1 MSHPDREGA
10 VRASIDHDHH
20 SEAGDARRGARHIGL
35 PSIARVWAFSLG
47 LALLAVLL
55 ELTVVERFPAGAP
68 PIRIPW
74 PIIAAGFCLAELK
87 VVDVHF
93 RREQHSFSLSEFPAV
108 IGLFLLTSH
117 DYLLAVLVGSAAA
130 LAWSRQTPLKFAF
143 NLTNFGLGA
152 TAALTVFHALAT
164 PTTIPT
170 VSDWLAAFLATLTT
184 TVLSAL
190 TVATAISLSGGAPQ
204 FQKLPQMIQFG
215 GLVAVA
221 NTSLALL
228 AVSILWLDWRL
239 VWLLVVPLLTVFLAY
254 RAYLS
259 EREKGERLE
268 FLYQS
273 GRILQHSPEL
283 DSAIVALL
291 EHARMMFRAERAE
304 VLLHPRAAGQ
314 DALRTTTVEGQ
325 EPRAMVPT
333 PYVADDPIEGR
344 IRTEPHAFFFS
355 PSPFESGRV
364 TVRQA
369 MVAPLRG
376 ESGVIGSLLIAN
388 RITEGTAFSDDD
400 LRLLE
405 TLANHAAIA
414 LENGQLEQSL
424 AELSRLKEQLRFQA
438 YHDPLTGLAN
448 RSLFV
453 EQVNERIV
461 DQPADLSPVVLFI
474 DLDDFK
480 VVNDTLGHTAGD
492 RLLVA
497 VADRVRN
504 CVRSGDLAARLGG
517 DEFALLL
524 EDSQDLS
531 RSVAVCHRLLEAL
544 EAPLQVDGHEI
555 AISASIGMAA
565 ARHGGPQAADEML
578 RNADVAMYIAK
589 AEGKNRYAVFE
600 PTMHAALVQRHE
612 LSAELSKSVGRGELL
627 VYYQPI
633 VRLADGGLYGVE
645 ALVRWRHPTRGILGP
660 DEFIPLAQENGTILA
675 LGRWV
680 LLEAC
685 REAAGWREQRT
696 DRPVLT
702 VNLSAAQLQQ
712 VDFVS
717 DLETIL
723 AETGFPPED
732 LVLELTET
740 AMFHDTQTTIARLEA
755 LRALGI
761 RIAIDDFGTGYS
773 SLGYLR
779 RFQVDILKIAR
790 EFIGSADGGSD
801 DWAFARAM
809 VALGRTLDLRV
820 IAEGIEQ
827 AGQLD
832 QLRDLGCELGQGYHF
847 ARPGDGPSIA
857 AAFLSP
863 VIEEA
868 PRRRAAGGRRAAADR
883 PPAAIRTPGRL
894 GDGPAALGAATI
906 HPTTAT

>member
-1 MSHPDREGA
+1 MLQPDRESA
-10 VRASIDHDHH
+10 VRASTDHEFHTGNED
-20 SEAGDARRGARHIGL
+20 RRRRSLRMIPPPAV
-35 PSIARVWAFSLG
+35 RVWAFTLG
-47 LALLAVLL
+47 LALVALLL
-55 ELTVVERFPAGAP
+55 EVLIVERHPAGAA

-74 PIIAAGFCLAELK
+74 PLIAAGFCLAELK

-108 IGLFLLTSH
+108 IGLFLLPPH
-117 DYLLAVLVGSAAA
+117 EYLLAVLTGSAVA
-130 LAWSRQTPLKFAF
+130 LLWFRQAPIKFAF

-152 TAALTVFHALAT
+152 TAALAVFHVLAT
-164 PTTIPT
+164 PTSTPT
-170 VSDWLAAFLATLTT
+170 LTDWIAAFAATLTT
-184 TVLSAL
+184 TVLAAL
-190 TVATAISLSGGAPQ
+190 TIATAISLSGGAPQ

-239 VWLLVVPLLTVFLAY
+239 LWLLVVPLVVVFLAY

-304 VLLHPRAAGQ
+304 VLLHPRSVGE
-314 DALRTTTVEGQ
+314 DALRTTTAERAK
-325 EPRAMVPT
+325 PLAMVPT
-333 PYVADDPIEGR
+333 PYNPDNPIERR

-355 PSPFESGRV
+355 ASPLEAGR
-364 TVRQA
+364 TGDRQA

-376 ESGVIGSLLIAN
+376 ESGIIGSLLIAD
-388 RITEGTAFSDDD
+388 RLTEGTAFSDDD

-448 RSLFV
+448 RSLFLD
-453 EQVNERIV
+453 QVNERIAV
-461 DQPADLSPVVLFI
+461 GRADVGPVVLFI

-480 VVNDTLGHTAGD
+480 IVNDTLGHTAGD

-517 DEFALLL
+517 DEFALLM
-524 EDSQDLS
+524 EDSEDLGG
-531 RSVAVCHRLLEAL
+531 SVAACRRLLEAL
-544 EAPLQVDGHEI
+544 EAPFQLDGHEI

-565 ARHGGPQAADEML
+565 ARSGVGEADEML

-589 AEGKNRYAVFE
+589 AGGKNRYAVFE
-600 PTMHAALVQRHE
+600 PTMHAALVERHE

-633 VRLADGGLYGVE
+633 VRLEDGALYGVE

-660 DEFIPLAQENGTILA
+660 DEFIPLAQESGTILA

-680 LLEAC
+680 LLASC
-685 REAAGWREQRT
+685 RDAAAWRRERGI
-696 DRPVLT
+696 DRLVLS

-712 VDFVS
+712 VDFVT
-717 DLETIL
+717 DLEAIL
-723 AETGFPPED
+723 AETGFPARD

-755 LRALGI
+755 LRALGV

-790 EFIGSADGGSD
+790 EFIGSADGGTE

-809 VALGRTLDLRV
+809 VALGQTLDLHV

-827 AGQLD
+827 PGQLE
-832 QLRDLGCELGQGYHF
+832 QLRQLGCEFGQGYYF

-857 AAFLSP
+857 AAFLPP
-863 VIEEA
+863 VT
-868 PRRRAAGGRRAAADR
+868 AGGRARRTGTARAAMTAR
-883 PPAAIRTPGRL
+883 PLDTPGDVVASL
-894 GDGPAALGAATI
+894 GGAPANRPSAAR
-906 HPTTAT
+906 

>member
-1 MSHPDREGA
+1 MSQTDRRPT
-10 VRASIDHDHH
+10 VRARIGHNFP
-20 SEAGDARRGARHIGL
+20 SEVGDDRRRAHRFAL
-35 PSIARVWAFSLG
+35 PPWARVWAFTFG
-47 LALLAVLL
+47 LALLAILL
-55 ELTVVERFPAGAP
+55 EILVMARHPSAAAP
-68 PIRIPW
+68 FRIPW
-74 PIIAAGFCLAELK
+74 PLIAAGFCLAESK

-108 IGLFLLTSH
+108 IGLFLLSPT
-117 DYLLAVLVGSAAA
+117 DYVLAVLVGSAVA
-130 LAWSRQTPLKFAF
+130 LVWSRQTPLKIGF
-143 NLTNFGLGA
+143 NLVNFGLGA
-152 TAALTVFHALAT
+152 TAALAVFHTLAAPT
-164 PTTIPT
+164 AAPTTT
-170 VSDWLAAFLATLTT
+170 DWVAAFAATLTT

-190 TVATAISLSGGAPQ
+190 TIATAISLSGGAPQ

-239 VWLLVVPLLTVFLAY
+239 LWLLVVPLATVFLAY

-259 EREKGERLE
+259 EREKGARLE

-304 VLLHPRAAGQ
+304 VLLYPRVAGQ
-314 DALRTTTVEGQ
+314 DALRTTTIEGLA
-325 EPRAMVPT
+325 PLAMRPT
-333 PYVADDPIEGR
+333 VYNPDDPIERR
-344 IRTEPHAFFFS
+344 IRTEPHAFFFGKT
-355 PSPFESGRV
+355 PLESDRPGL
-364 TVRQA
+364 RQA
-369 MVAPLRG
+369 MVSPLRG
-376 ESGVIGSLLIAN
+376 ESGIIGSLLIGN
-388 RITEGTAFSDDD
+388 RLTEGTAFSDDD

-424 AELSRLKEQLRFQA
+424 AELSRLKEQLRYQA

-448 RSLFV
+448 RSLFLD
-453 EQVNERIV
+453 QVNERIAV
-461 DQPADLSPVVLFI
+461 RREGLVPVVLFI

-497 VADRVRN
+497 VADRVRG
-504 CVRSGDLAARLGG
+504 CVRTGDLAARLGG

-524 EDSQDLS
+524 EDGEDLA
-531 RSVAVCHRLLEAL
+531 RSVLVCRRLLEAL
-544 EAPLQVDGHEI
+544 EAPLQVDGQEV

-565 ARHGGPQAADEML
+565 GGAGPGRADEML

-589 AEGKNRYAVFE
+589 ADGKNRYAAFE
-600 PTMHAALVQRHE
+600 PTMHAALVDRHA

-633 VRLADGGLYGVE
+633 VQLEGGGLYGVE

-660 DEFIPLAQENGTILA
+660 DEFIPLAQESGTILA

-680 LLEAC
+680 LLESC
-685 REAAGWREQRT
+685 REAAAWRR
-696 DRPVLT
+696 DRGIDRLVLS

-712 VDFVS
+712 VDFVA
-717 DLETIL
+717 DLEAIL
-723 AETGFPPED
+723 AETGFPARD

-740 AMFHDTQTTIARLEA
+740 AMFHDTQTTIARLES
-755 LRALGI
+755 LRSLGI

-779 RFQVDILKIAR
+779 RFQVDILKIAK

-809 VALGRTLDLRV
+809 VALGQTLDLRV

-827 AGQLD
+827 PGQLD
-832 QLRDLGCELGQGYHF
+832 QLRDLGCEFGQGYLF

-857 AAFLSP
+857 AAFLPP
-863 VIEEA
+863 VTDWAVAGQPVVGRPRSVSATRGSIDRR
-868 PRRRAAGGRRAAADR
+868 PRRN
-883 PPAAIRTPGRL
+883 P
-894 GDGPAALGAATI
+894 GPAAST
-906 HPTTAT
+906 TTAP

>member
-1 MSHPDREGA
+1 MSEPGRRPM
-10 VRASIDHDHH
+10 VRASIDHDLPP
-20 SEAGDARRGARHIGL
+20 EAGDRRRRASRIAL
-35 PSIARVWAFSLG
+35 PPAARVWAFSLG
-47 LALLAVLL
+47 LALVAILV
-55 ELTVVERFPAGAP
+55 EIGVVTRHPSGATP
-68 PIRIPW
+68 FQIPW
-74 PIIAAGFCLAELK
+74 PLIAAGFCLAELK

-108 IGLFLLTSH
+108 IGLFLLSPT
-117 DYLLAVLVGSAAA
+117 DYLLAVLVGSAVA
-130 LAWSRQTPLKFAF
+130 LASSHQTPLKFAF
-143 NLTNFGLGA
+143 NLINFGLGA
-152 TAALTVFHALAT
+152 TAALAVFHLLAT
-164 PTTIPT
+164 PTSTPSLT
-170 VSDWLAAFLATLTT
+170 DWIAAFLATLTT
-184 TVLSAL
+184 TVLAAV
-190 TVATAISLSGGAPQ
+190 TIATAISLSGGAPQ

-239 VWLLVVPLLTVFLAY
+239 LWLLVVPLVVVFLAY

-304 VLLHPRAAGQ
+304 VVLHPRAAGE
-314 DALRTTTVEGQ
+314 DALRTTTTEYAS
-325 EPRAMVPT
+325 PLAMVPT
-333 PYVADDPIEGR
+333 AYAPDDPIERR

-355 PSPFESGRV
+355 PSPLEAGRAGD
-364 TVRQA
+364 RQA

-376 ESGVIGSLLIAN
+376 ESGIIGSLLIAN
-388 RITEGTAFSDDD
+388 RLTEGTAFSDDD

-448 RSLFV
+448 RSLFLD
-453 EQVNERIV
+453 QVNDGIATGGPDV
-461 DQPADLSPVVLFI
+461 GPVVLFI

-492 RLLVA
+492 RLLIA

-524 EDSQDLS
+524 EDSEDLG
-531 RSVAVCHRLLEAL
+531 RSVAVCRRLLEAL
-544 EAPLQVDGHEI
+544 EAPFQLDGHEI

-565 ARHGGPQAADEML
+565 ARSGGAQADEML

-600 PTMHAALVQRHE
+600 PTMHAALVERHE

-633 VRLADGGLYGVE
+633 VRLADAGLYGVE

-660 DEFIPLAQENGTILA
+660 DEFIPLAQENGTIQA

-680 LLEAC
+680 LLASC
-685 REAAGWREQRT
+685 REAAAWRR
-696 DRPVLT
+696 DRSVDRLVLS

-712 VDFVS
+712 VDFVD
-717 DLETIL
+717 DLQAIL
-723 AETGFPPED
+723 AETGFPAQD

-740 AMFHDTQTTIARLEA
+740 EMFHDTQTTITRLEA
-755 LRALGI
+755 VRQLGI

-827 AGQLD
+827 SGQLD
-832 QLRDLGCELGQGYHF
+832 QLRELGCEFGQGYYF
-847 ARPGDGPSIA
+847 ARPGDGRSIA
-857 AAFLSP
+857 AAFLP
-863 VIEEA
+863 
-868 PRRRAAGGRRAAADR
+868 PLRAGGR
-883 PPAAIRTPGRL
+883 GRRS
-894 GDGPAALGAATI
+894 GPARPAQPATTNAGPVDALAAFGATPSTR
-906 HPTTAT
+906 PTTAG